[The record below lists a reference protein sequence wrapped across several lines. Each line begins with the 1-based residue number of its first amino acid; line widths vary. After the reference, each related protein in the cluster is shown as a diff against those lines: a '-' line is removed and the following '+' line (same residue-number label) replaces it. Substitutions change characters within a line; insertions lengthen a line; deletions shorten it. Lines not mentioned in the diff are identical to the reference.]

1 MILTQM
7 SMNQLIKNLKII
19 NKMKTLN
26 DSLREE
32 FNKILKEDV
41 IYEKIELDKL
51 DPIILNKAF
60 DVLLKFKYNSDLKD
74 KARGEF
80 ENYLIN
86 HLKTFN

>member
-1 MILTQM
+1 
-7 SMNQLIKNLKII
+7 
-19 NKMKTLN
+19 MKTLN